1 MDEKVEKLV
10 DYGIETLLNFIE
22 SNNIDPDSIYV
33 ISMEESFKD
42 NDTVEVT
49 KRFQC
54 VRIENI
60 QEGK

>member
-1 MDEKVEKLV
+1 MDEKVEQLV

>member
-1 MDEKVEKLV
+1 MDEKVEQLV
-10 DYGIETLLNFIE
+10 DYGIETLFNFIE
-22 SNNIDPDSIYV
+22 SHNIDPDSIYV

-42 NDTVEVT
+42 NDAVEVT

-60 QEGK
+60 QEDK